1 MSPYHSTVVTITPNT
16 AIPDAGEAL
25 LSMASTQPV
34 DATLATGTAG
44 GLALSPIGVASSRV
58 VLSDVNGG
66 GFGEATATNVA
77 TTSLTVSWSLVRHA
91 AVART
96 GQFTLGAGETVSL
109 GQTLGGRAQFTGA
122 TLVMRSST
130 PSLVANA
137 ILNTRPTGLLT
148 AATLDGR

>member
-1 MSPYHSTVVTITPNT
+1 MITSLFPGFG
-16 AIPDAGEAL
+16 IPSLNAL
-25 LSMASTQPV
+25 LAP
-34 DATLATGTAG
+34 
-44 GLALSPIGVASSRV
+44 
-58 VLSDVNGG
+58 
-66 GFGEATATNVA
+66 
-77 TTSLTVSWSLVRHA
+77 SLLLPQAVR
-91 AVART
+91 
-96 GQFTLGAGETVSL
+96 GLGAGETVSL